1 MLVEDEKET
10 DARENILAIANA
22 SFFFFILIDT
32 HAWVEVRYFFHLG

>member
-22 SFFFFILIDT
+22 SFFILIDT